1 MLPMLR
7 LLAGELPTL
16 AEHAEAYAELAAEEA
31 ALAARRWRLRAVAT
45 GACVLSATFAIGL
58 GGVALLLWGV
68 LPAQPAGPAPWLLW
82 ALPGAFAVLAALA
95 AWIGHGLPRAPAFAE
110 LRSQWREDMAMLRGE
125 AAP

>member
-31 ALAARRWRLRAVAT
+31 AIAAQRWKLRMVALGVSVAAAALAV
-45 GACVLSATFAIGL
+45 GF
-58 GGVALLLWGV
+58 GGVALILWGA
-68 LPAQPAGPAPWLLW
+68 LPEPSVAPARWLLW
-82 ALPGAFAVLAALA
+82 AVPGAFAAVAVAAAL
-95 AWIGHGLPRAPAFAE
+95 IGRGLPRAPAFAE
-110 LRSQWREDMAMLRGE
+110 LRSQWREDMAMLRAK